1 MMTLVV
7 IAALVIAMIVIT
19 KLIITKI
26 GKSLS
31 DNAPIPLPLW
41 MR

>member
-1 MMTLVV
+1 MTLVV

-19 KLIITKI
+19 KLIITKL
-26 GKSLS
+26 GKSLN
-31 DNAPIPLPLW
+31 DNALIPLLLW

>member
-7 IAALVIAMIVIT
+7 IAEIVIVIT
-19 KLIITKI
+19 KLTITKL

-31 DNAPIPLPLW
+31 DNALIPLLLW

>member
-1 MMTLVV
+1 MTLVV

-19 KLIITKI
+19 KLIITKL
-26 GKSLS
+26 GTSLS
-31 DNAPIPLPLW
+31 DNALIPFPLW

>member
-1 MMTLVV
+1 MTLVV

-19 KLIITKI
+19 KLIITKL
-26 GKSLS
+26 GTSLN
-31 DNAPIPLPLW
+31 DNALIPLLLW